1 MRLKKKTYCSSCRL
15 KHRYLSDAHRL
26 YGHLKC
32 LKIRFTFCRHTATMK
47 RIFLTIDID
56 FSAKNTYLCN
66 TSTPRALW
74 EHRKRKDE
82 QKICSPLTGRR
93 SVAVSTQTAD
103 RQAPEKPSTQQRRI
117 RKRHAATM
125 RHRQKQQR
133 YETGRSIVD
142 PQGPDQEN

>member
-32 LKIRFTFCRHTATMK
+32 LKIRFPFCRHTATTK
-47 RIFLTIDID
+47 GFFLTIAIE

-82 QKICSPLTGRR
+82 QKIRPSPTGRR

-103 RQAPEKPSTQQRRI
+103 RQAPGKPSTQQRRI
-117 RKRHAATM
+117 RKRHTATM
-125 RHRQKQQR
+125 RHRRKQHFL
-133 YETGRSIVD
+133 INLIKV
-142 PQGPDQEN
+142 